1 MKRKRFAKLFRAYT
15 TALYL
20 SENNP
25 LDSAWVTGAYR
36 ATRKPCHADNYAD
49 AYKAIRKAL
58 DPIMNQK

>member
-1 MKRKRFAKLFRAYT
+1 MKRKRFAKLCRAYA

-36 ATRKPCHADNYAD
+36 GTRKPYSITNHAD
-49 AYKAIRKAL
+49 AYKALRNTL
-58 DPIMNQK
+58 DPFI

>member
-1 MKRKRFAKLFRAYT
+1 MKRKRYVKLFRAYA

-36 ATRKPCHADNYAD
+36 AARQAHASNYSD
-49 AYKAIRKAL
+49 CYKAIRNAL
-58 DPIMNQK
+58 DPLIYQN

>member
-1 MKRKRFAKLFRAYT
+1 MKRKRFAKLFRAYI

-36 ATRKPCHADNYAD
+36 ATRNPCRADNYAD
-49 AYKAIRKAL
+49 LYKAIRKVL
-58 DPIMNQK
+58 DPIM

>member
-20 SENNP
+20 NKNNP

-36 ATRKPCHADNYAD
+36 ATRTPYRITNYAD
-49 AYKAIRKAL
+49 AYKAIRNCL
-58 DPIMNQK
+58 DPVMNQN

>member
-25 LDSAWVTGAYR
+25 LDRAWVTVAYR
-36 ATRKPCHADNYAD
+36 STRKPYHANINYAD
-49 AYKAIRKAL
+49 TYKAIRDLL
-58 DPIMNQK
+58 DPVK